1 MIGRRGLSLRSWFD
15 SRYRYKISSYRIV
28 GDYTSLVRT
37 RPRFDSG
44 YLLVKEETIKETL
57 KRLPGINDLL
67 GRLFIHFNDDLSKI
81 LLDKEGSLI
90 YHRLMIRVIAQR
102 EYDLGN
108 YTSNGMNYKL
118 NKDWE
123 DILSEYGG
131 TILLPL
137 LR

>member
-1 MIGRRGLSLRSWFD
+1 M
-15 SRYRYKISSYRIV
+15 
-28 GDYTSLVRT
+28 
-37 RPRFDSG
+37 
-44 YLLVKEETIKETL
+44 KEETIKETL
-57 KRLPGINDLL
+57 KSLPGIDDILC
-67 GRLFIHFNDDLSKI
+67 RLFIHFNDDLSKI

-108 YTSNGMNYKL
+108 YTLNGMNYKL
-118 NKDWE
+118 NKDWK

-137 LR
+137 IEK